1 MSMSE
6 VDAKIAAAEARTD
19 TKFAEVVGELRLI
32 EGATRGL
39 KGTVIATGIAAVA
52 VVIAVLGW
60 GGQMFMSGMDT
71 RIAADRAAQTAA
83 EAVEQRMSDEL
94 QRALRAIRM
103 EAPPP
108 APTEQQ
114 QPLPQD

>member
-1 MSMSE
+1 MNSLSNE
-6 VDAKIAAAEARTD
+6 VKRWKLTETD
-19 TKFAEVVGELRLI
+19 KQFAELISKLRLI

-39 KGTVIATGIAAVA
+39 KGTVIATGIAAAA

-71 RIAADRAAQTAA
+71 RIAADRAAQSAA

-108 APTEQQ
+108 APSEEQR
-114 QPLPQD
+114 PLPQN